1 MKFQWLVYRIYNVGQ
16 NILIPFHVLAFHST
30 GETELDYYHH
40 KVNVKVASQNVERSK
55 TSDVRKLDNFQ
66 KNPKKIPKNRL

>member
-16 NILIPFHVLAFHST
+16 NIWILFHVLAFHST

-40 KVNVKVASQNVERSK
+40 KVSVKVASQNVDWPK
-55 TSDVRKLDNFQ
+55 T
-66 KNPKKIPKNRL
+66 